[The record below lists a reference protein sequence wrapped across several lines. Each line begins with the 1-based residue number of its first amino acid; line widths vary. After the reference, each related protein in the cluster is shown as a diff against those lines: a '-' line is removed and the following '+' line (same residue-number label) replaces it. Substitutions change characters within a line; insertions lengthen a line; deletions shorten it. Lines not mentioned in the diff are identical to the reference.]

1 MTAKE
6 VCDKYKITETTLKT
20 KFNRTQDSIF
30 KKYGVKLIKEGRG
43 ESAIYREEIVSD
55 NRAETMFI
63 EVKPVINSERR
74 GVMKNDLSLSNFTFC
89 VFLGVVTTP
98 MLVFRGTHKD
108 FLNYIQVANT
118 EDNIKKLEGAINDL
132 VLDGVIMVM
141 RDTSTAEEV
150 LTLTLIRKAENDM
163 KIGLEMLIDCKLLSS
178 KHRKKDWIPL
188 LKTWIG
194 IELLSKKEIY
204 TRQELMEMTGL
215 SDYMIGDNI
224 KILKESNIFT
234 SSKAYSSFNRCIGV
248 KSTMN
253 NEGFYELK

>member
-1 MTAKE
+1 MNLE
-6 VCDKYKITETTLKT
+6 ELC
-20 KFNRTQDSIF
+20 
-30 KKYGVKLIKEGRG
+30 KKYGYSAGYVKDHFRNVQDRIFKDKGIKIIKEGRG
-43 ESAIYREEIVSD
+43 AKATYREELVSD
-55 NRAETMFI
+55 NRAENMFI
-63 EVKPVINSERR
+63 EVKPMLESERR
-74 GVMKNDLSLSNFTFC
+74 GVMKNDLSLSNFTLC

-108 FLNYIQVANT
+108 FLNYIQVANN
-118 EDNIKKLEGAINDL
+118 EENVKKLEGAINDL
-132 VLDGVIMVM
+132 VLDGVLGVM

-163 KIGLEMLIDCKLLSS
+163 KIGIEMLVDCKLLSS

-194 IELLSKKEIY
+194 IELLSKRDTY
-204 TRQELMEMTGL
+204 TRQELVEMTGL

-234 SSKAYSSFNRCIGV
+234 SSRAYTSFSRCIGV
-248 KSTMN
+248 RSTMN